1 MSTTN
6 VVSSDPHC
14 GPGNYHPA
22 RVYLNR
28 KHFSLARTKP
38 RMTNPVR
45 TLSGFPPG
53 GKMAVKC
60 SGNVSFRDPLEPVAH
75 SFDNGHSTSGI
86 RYICARVFR
95 RDWSRRNSLE

>member
-28 KHFSLARTKP
+28 KHFSLARTKAADDQSRQDP
-38 RMTNPVR
+38 IRLP
-45 TLSGFPPG
+45 SGWKNG
-53 GKMAVKC
+53 GKMLRQC
-60 SGNVSFRDPLEPVAH
+60 F
-75 SFDNGHSTSGI
+75 F
-86 RYICARVFR
+86 
-95 RDWSRRNSLE
+95 SRPA

>member
-28 KHFSLARTKP
+28 KHFSLARTKAADDQSRQDP
-38 RMTNPVR
+38 IRLP
-45 TLSGFPPG
+45 SGSKNG
-53 GKMAVKC
+53 GKC